1 MAKAVFD
8 VLTDKLT
15 DHKRSSEDFIQSG
28 AAKDYAAYKEVCGV
42 LRGLDTALREIN
54 DLSRNYMEETDD

>member
-1 MAKAVFD
+1 VAKTVFE
-8 VLTDKLT
+8 VLVEKITDQ
-15 DHKRSSEDFIQSG
+15 KRSSEDFIQSG

-54 DLSRNYMEETDD
+54 DLSRIHMENQHD